1 MRARRRS
8 NRMPDRGRQRMP
20 LPSRSY
26 VQIFATDG
34 YAEMLGLGSVTIA
47 GDQNAIWSAGAFALV
62 SAVLTAVD
70 AFVLARVYAAPAKD
84 PHGEPTVEAGT
95 APPVTKQKSR
105 TKFTWRKKGEPSSKT
120 KGNGPD
126 LELGAAASPLDQ
138 SSAPAAPANP
148 FISGTPPANPFLAQR
163 A

>member
-1 MRARRRS
+1 M
-8 NRMPDRGRQRMP
+8 
-20 LPSRSY
+20 
-26 VQIFATDG
+26 DG
-34 YAEMLGLGSVTIA
+34 YAEMLGFGSVTIK

-105 TKFTWRKKGEPSSKT
+105 TKFTWRKKGEASSKT

>member
-1 MRARRRS
+1 M
-8 NRMPDRGRQRMP
+8 
-20 LPSRSY
+20 
-26 VQIFATDG
+26 DG
-34 YAEMLGLGSVTIA
+34 YAEMLGFGSVTIK

-84 PHGEPTVEAGT
+84 PHGEPTVEAG
-95 APPVTKQKSR
+95 AAPVTKQKSR